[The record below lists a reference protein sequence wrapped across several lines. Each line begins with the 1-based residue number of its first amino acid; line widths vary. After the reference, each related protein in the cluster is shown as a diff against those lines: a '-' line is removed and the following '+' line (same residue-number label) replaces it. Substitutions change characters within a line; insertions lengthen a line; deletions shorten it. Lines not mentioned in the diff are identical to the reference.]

1 MEALILSCG
10 TGGGHNAAGKA
21 IEEELI
27 LRGHKAV
34 MINPYNLAGD
44 KLPKRVDGAYIK
56 LATDAPNAFGLMY
69 SLGQAVRRLPGSS
82 PIYWANGLM
91 AQRMEEYLSAHNYDV
106 VIMPHLF
113 PAEILTFLKRRG
125 KRVPKMVFIA
135 TDYSCIPFTEETD
148 CDYFVIP
155 SSLLKEDFIRR
166 GIPEDKLLPLGIP
179 VSRSFTEDLTKAQA
193 KTMLS
198 LKADRNYILLSGG
211 SMGAGGM
218 HQTVQSIKDEIIKD
232 PSYAL
237 IVICGSNSRLYEQL
251 SEKYAHDSQ
260 IIPIKRTSRMAWYLK
275 ACSVFITKPGGL
287 SSTEAAV
294 SGVPLIHVSPIPGCE
309 SINLK
314 FFTQNNMSLDGGRQN
329 EQLIKALSEIKNEQL
344 INKMINSQKQI
355 INGRSTQDI
364 CDFLQ
369 TLIQN
374 D

>member
-21 IEEELI
+21 IEDELI

-198 LKADRNYILLSGG
+198 LEADRNYILLSGG
-211 SMGAGGM
+211 SIGAGGM
-218 HQTVQSIKDEIIKD
+218 QETVQSIKDEIIKD

>member
-21 IEEELI
+21 IEDELI

-148 CDYFVIP
+148 CDYYVIP

-193 KTMLS
+193 KTLLS

>member
-193 KTMLS
+193 KTLLS
-198 LKADRNYILLSGG
+198 LEADRNYILLSGG

-218 HQTVQSIKDEIIKD
+218 QETVQSIKDEIIKD

>member
-193 KTMLS
+193 KTLLS

-329 EQLIKALSEIKNEQL
+329 EQLIKALSQIKNEQ
-344 INKMINSQKQI
+344 IVNKMINSQKQI

>member
-69 SLGQAVRRLPGSS
+69 SLGEAVRRLPGSS

-106 VIMPHLF
+106 IIMPHLF

-193 KTMLS
+193 KTLLS
-198 LKADRNYILLSGG
+198 LETDRNYILLSGG

>member
-148 CDYFVIP
+148 CDYYVIP

>member
-21 IEEELI
+21 IEEELV

-148 CDYFVIP
+148 CDYYVIP

-193 KTMLS
+193 KTLLS
-198 LKADRNYILLSGG
+198 LEADRNYILLSGG

-218 HQTVQSIKDEIIKD
+218 QETVQSIKDEIIKD